1 MDSLQY
7 KTALLLEDEP
17 IITLD
22 VEEMLGDLGFRQV
35 TCFGTCTD
43 ALSWLATSKPDI
55 AVIDLQLK
63 DGECDEVAR
72 RLGQLG
78 IPTVMHSAF
87 ADAASDAFRHAKFV
101 PKPAQPEDFSDAI
114 YSLVKPPV

>member
-7 KTALLLEDEP
+7 KTALFLEDKP
-17 IITLD
+17 ITFD
-22 VEEMLGDLGFRQV
+22 VEEMLIDLGFRQV
-35 TCFGTCTD
+35 TCFDTCTD
-43 ALSWLATSKPDI
+43 ALSWLAASKPDI

-63 DGECDEVAR
+63 DGECGEVAR

-78 IPTVMHSAF
+78 ISTVVHSAF

-101 PKPAQPEDFSDAI
+101 PKPAQPEDFSVAT